1 MRKTG
6 ILLLIGALALST
18 VSCAVVIHDHG
29 YHGKPVKVRHDNGN
43 HGKPAKEKHDNG
55 KHNGHRK

>member
-1 MRKTG
+1 MKR
-6 ILLLIGALALST
+6 ISRLLLIGTLALSMA
-18 VSCAVVIHDHG
+18 SCAIVIHDHDN
-29 YHGKPVKVRHDNGN
+29 HGKPIKIRHDNGN